1 MKLCINTNVSSD
13 TQMFSIGS
21 DEIEFT
27 KESLL
32 EVFGNILKYNDI
44 QKLLNA
50 EPSEEHPAL
59 VKKSVFVTLAL
70 FVIER

>member
-13 TQMFSIGS
+13 TQTFSIGS

-44 QKLLNA
+44 QKLINA
-50 EPSEEHPAL
+50 NPNENYPAL
-59 VKKSVFVTLAL
+59 VKKSGFITLAF